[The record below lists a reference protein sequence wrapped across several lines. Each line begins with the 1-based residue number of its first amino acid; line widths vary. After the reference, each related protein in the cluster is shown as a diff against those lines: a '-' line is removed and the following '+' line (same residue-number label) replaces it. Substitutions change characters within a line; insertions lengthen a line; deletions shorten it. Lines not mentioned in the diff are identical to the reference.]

1 MPITK
6 AATADRLKVVVGSA
20 LRARRLVHKLTQY
33 DAARVAGCT
42 QAAVSNYESAKR
54 LPPLDVVLNL
64 ARLYGVTVEDLADG
78 A

>member
-1 MPITK
+1 MPITE
-6 AATADRLKVVVGSA
+6 AATADRLKVVVGA
-20 LRARRLVHKLTQY
+20 KLADLRGVHKLIQS

-42 QAAVSNYESAKR
+42 QAAMSNYESAKR